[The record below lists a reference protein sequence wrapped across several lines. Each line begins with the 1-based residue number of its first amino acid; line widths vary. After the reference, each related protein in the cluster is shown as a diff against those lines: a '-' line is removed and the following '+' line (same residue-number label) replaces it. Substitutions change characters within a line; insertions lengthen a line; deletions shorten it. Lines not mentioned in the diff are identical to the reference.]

1 MAFQF
6 GNNISFAWKQLKAG
20 DYTVRHFQANKKWK
34 FNTIST
40 DGEYYE
46 NQGIAIYRALYPENN
61 KYFGNVLNLSSDM
74 YRNTYTSQSIDPK
87 QLWYSLDH
95 NHYTVYS
102 DYRMYDYSL
111 DEQYKGYLW
120 ETSSV
125 FMLPMKNFGEGIK
138 KGSFFINNYNTN
150 PSYSYTVVDDS
161 YGNLIDNTFDTTK
174 FVNESYCLLNV
185 GFNEKYREYKYKNNK
200 SIYVLDSSAH
210 NNIIGITNT
219 KKITYH
225 PGIPTTDTA
234 ESTGVSAA
242 LHGTYLT
249 VDNYEKFNFNRSN
262 NFAFSFWLNVPVSQ
276 SIEIYDHNY
285 LFNKNRIKML
295 QVGDDVIETGS
306 YSNRFPFDISL
317 TNRTATNPYS
327 IVFKQNSDVEN
338 MQVTSS
344 MLATGSWNHIVCQ
357 KTGSTYQIWVNGTLN
372 STTNKIMTKTVNNDH
387 KFYIA
392 GDGTNDKVLSGS
404 LDEIRIY
411 NKGLTSDEVT
421 HLYNN
426 SSVNGYAYQ
435 TARVGNVFYN
445 EGLVVI
451 SDPRP
456 KYKNA
461 LLGASGSYDYS
472 GLTNGFNGEYK
483 STTTFFEHEII
494 CKIRKHE
501 YNFTQNPSIFSDI
514 NFSPSLVD
522 TNVTHKDFNPY
533 ITTIGLYNEDRDLI
547 AIAKLANPLIKRD
560 DVDMNIIV
568 RFDM

>member
-20 DYTVRHFQANKKWK
+20 DYTVRHFQANKTWK
-34 FNTIST
+34 FNTLST
-40 DGEYYE
+40 DVDYYE
-46 NQGIAIYRALYPENN
+46 NHGINVYRALYPENS

-74 YRNTYTSQSIDPK
+74 YRNSYTSQSIDPK

-95 NHYTVYS
+95 NYYTVYS

-111 DEQYKGYLW
+111 DEKYNGYLW
-120 ETSSV
+120 ETSSI
-125 FMLPMKNFGEGIK
+125 FILPMKNFGEGIK
-138 KGSFFINNYNTN
+138 KGSFSINNYNAN
-150 PSYSYTVVDDS
+150 PSYSYTLVDDE
-161 YGNLIDNTFDTTK
+161 YGNLIDKSFDTTK

-200 SIYVLDSSAH
+200 SIYVLDSSPY
-210 NNIIGITNT
+210 NNIINIKNT
-219 KKITYH
+219 KKISYH

-242 LHGTYLT
+242 IHGTYLT

-262 NFAFSFWLNVPVSQ
+262 NFAFSFWLNVPASQ
-276 SIEIYDHNY
+276 SIETYNHNY

-295 QVGDDVIETGS
+295 RVGDDVIETGS
-306 YSNRFPFDISL
+306 YSNRFPFDIYL
-317 TNRTATNPYS
+317 TNRTAANPYS
-327 IVFKQNSDVEN
+327 IVFRQSSDVES

-344 MLATGSWNHIVCQ
+344 MLATGSWNHVICQ
-357 KTGSTYQIWVNGTLN
+357 KTGSNYEIYINGTLN
-372 STTNKIMTKTVNNDH
+372 ASTNKIMTKTINNDH

-411 NKGLTSDEVT
+411 NKGLTSDDVT
-421 HLYNN
+421 YLYNN

-445 EGLVVI
+445 QGVVVI

-472 GLTNGFNGEYK
+472 DLTNGFDGQYK

-514 NFSPSLVD
+514 NFSPALVN

>member
-1 MAFQF
+1 VAFQF

-20 DYTVRHFQANKKWK
+20 DYTVRHFQANKTWK
-34 FNTIST
+34 FNTLST
-40 DGEYYE
+40 DVDYYE
-46 NQGIAIYRALYPENN
+46 NHGINVYRALYPENS

-74 YRNTYTSQSIDPK
+74 YRNSYTSQSIDPK

-95 NHYTVYS
+95 NYYTVYS

-111 DEQYKGYLW
+111 DEKYNGYLW
-120 ETSSV
+120 ETSSI
-125 FMLPMKNFGEGIK
+125 FILPMKNFGEGIK
-138 KGSFFINNYNTN
+138 KGSFSINNYNAN
-150 PSYSYTVVDDS
+150 PSYSYTLVDDE
-161 YGNLIDNTFDTTK
+161 YGNLIDKSFDTTK

-200 SIYVLDSSAH
+200 SIYVLDSSPY
-210 NNIIGITNT
+210 NNIINIKNT
-219 KKITYH
+219 KKISYH

-242 LHGTYLT
+242 IHGTYLT

-262 NFAFSFWLNVPVSQ
+262 NFAFSFWLNVPASQ
-276 SIEIYDHNY
+276 SIETYNHNY

-295 QVGDDVIETGS
+295 RVGDDVIETGS
-306 YSNRFPFDISL
+306 YSNRFPFDIYL
-317 TNRTATNPYS
+317 TNRTAANPYS
-327 IVFKQNSDVEN
+327 IVFRQSSDVES

-344 MLATGSWNHIVCQ
+344 MLATGSWNHVICQ
-357 KTGSTYQIWVNGTLN
+357 KTGSNYEIYINGTLN
-372 STTNKIMTKTVNNDH
+372 ASTNKIMTKTINNDH

-411 NKGLTSDEVT
+411 NKGLTSDDVT
-421 HLYNN
+421 YLYNN

-445 EGLVVI
+445 QGVVVI

-472 GLTNGFNGEYK
+472 DLTNGFDGQYK

-514 NFSPSLVD
+514 NFSPALVN